1 MKPGN
6 RGKRDSQLILM
17 RFLNRVHFNG
27 EMSPLELDL
36 YNHIRNRIGVPPNFY
51 EFLFMIDADT
61 EVAPDSAS
69 RMIASFIHDTSVI
82 GLCGETGLKNSKHSI
97 ITMVLSSIDNIDSR
111 YKSMNTGSH
120 IIWLKRSRVCLEVL
134 LVYLDVFPCIALPR
148 NRLANL

>member
-17 RFLNRVHFNG
+17 RFLNRVHFNL

-36 YNHIRNRIGVPPNFY
+36 YCHLRTIIGVPPNFY

-69 RMIASFIHDTSVI
+69 RMIASFIHDTQVI
-82 GLCGETGLKNSKHSI
+82 GLCGETGLTNSKQSI
-97 ITMVLSSIDNIDSR
+97 ITMVHDLLAWLMIDTS
-111 YKSMNTGSH
+111 
-120 IIWLKRSRVCLEVL
+120 V
-134 LVYLDVFPCIALPR
+134 
-148 NRLANL
+148 